1 MPWKA
6 VLRLRGGQSLGK
18 RSSEGSRWKLRSL
31 QRCLMIENV
40 SPLYLGCNYRGRKGI
55 YFLAINGRP
64 RRKLSHQRC
73 SKFQLVVSIM
83 FMFSLPL
90 SGTARGHSACP
101 ALLLLA
107 PGPRRSRDKATQVG
121 ELGVSQEAQSS
132 QRMKCLI
139 AKVFIAK
146 GFMQPSVKLGAFRA
160 VPNRPRCAC
169 PPPPCRGVE
178 VAPCALG
185 WEEAAGGRDLLP
197 CPAWQW
203 PGVPWG
209 LRAAQGSLNSE
220 ERERK
225 TQRAASGFQTR
236 NFFLAFLPQT
246 SQPVQH
252 SESSRDKSI
261 YQLEEAQTDKHLA
274 LN

>member
-1 MPWKA
+1 
-6 VLRLRGGQSLGK
+6 
-18 RSSEGSRWKLRSL
+18 
-31 QRCLMIENV
+31 MIENV
-40 SPLYLGCNYRGRKGI
+40 SPLYLGRNYRGRKGI

-64 RRKLSHQRC
+64 RRKRSHQRC
-73 SKFQLVVSIM
+73 SKFQLVFSIM

-90 SGTARGHSACP
+90 SGTARGRSACP
-101 ALLLLA
+101 APLLLA
-107 PGPRRSRDKATQVG
+107 PGRRRSGDKATQVG
-121 ELGVSQEAQSS
+121 ELGVSQETQSS

-146 GFMQPSVKLGAFRA
+146 GFLQPSVKLGAFRA
-160 VPNRPRCAC
+160 VSNRPRCAH
-169 PPPPCRGVE
+169 PLPCRGVE

-185 WEEAAGGRDLLP
+185 WEEAVGGRDLLP
-197 CPAWQW
+197 CPEQQW

-209 LRAAQGSLNSE
+209 LRAAQGSLSSE

-225 TQRAASGFQTR
+225 TQRAASGFQTH

-246 SQPVQH
+246 SQAVQH
-252 SESSRDKSI
+252 SASSRDKSI